1 MPKSTTIAIDGP
13 AACGKTTVG
22 RLLAKKLGYRFV
34 DTGAWYRG
42 LTWEALRVGVDVED
56 EAALGKLA
64 ATTNIEPAPDKDEGI
79 VVNGRYINAELRTPG
94 VDFGVSP
101 VAKVAAV
108 RKVMVREQQRIAKEG
123 RVVMVG
129 RDIGTNVLRDATLK
143 IYLDVSVEQQAR
155 RRYRE
160 IIDNGGK
167 AEYDDILAGLVRR
180 DKIDSKRA
188 VNPLKKAD
196 DAYLID
202 TDKLG
207 IQEVLGEILK
217 LMDKR

>member
-1 MPKSTTIAIDGP
+1 MPKPTTIAIDGP

-22 RLLAKKLGYRFV
+22 KLLAKKLGYRFV
-34 DTGAWYRG
+34 DTGAWYRA

-56 EAALGKLA
+56 EAALGELA
-64 ATTNIEPAPDKDEGI
+64 ETTKIEPATDKDEGI
-79 VVNGRYINAELRTPG
+79 VVNGRYINAELRTPE

-108 RKVMVREQQRIAKEG
+108 RKVMVRKQQRIAEGG

-129 RDIGTNVLRDATLK
+129 RDIGTNVLLDAGHK
-143 IYLDVSVEQQAR
+143 IYLDVSVEEQAR

-160 IIDNGGK
+160 IIDNGGV
-167 AEYDDILAGLVRR
+167 AEYGDILAGLVRR
-180 DKIDSKRA
+180 DKIDSKRT

-196 DAYLID
+196 DAYLIH

>member
-64 ATTNIEPAPDKDEGI
+64 ATTNIEPTPDKDEGI
-79 VVNGRYINAELRTPG
+79 VVNGRYINAELRTPE

-108 RKVMVREQQRIAKEG
+108 RKVMVREQQRIAKGG
-123 RVVMVG
+123 RMVMVG
-129 RDIGTNVLRDATLK
+129 RDIGTNVLRDAGLK

>member
-1 MPKSTTIAIDGP
+1 
-13 AACGKTTVG
+13 
-22 RLLAKKLGYRFV
+22 
-34 DTGAWYRG
+34 
-42 LTWEALRVGVDVED
+42 
-56 EAALGKLA
+56 
-64 ATTNIEPAPDKDEGI
+64 
-79 VVNGRYINAELRTPG
+79 
-94 VDFGVSP
+94 
-101 VAKVAAV
+101 
-108 RKVMVREQQRIAKEG
+108 
-123 RVVMVG
+123 MVG

>member
-1 MPKSTTIAIDGP
+1 M
-13 AACGKTTVG
+13 
-22 RLLAKKLGYRFV
+22 
-34 DTGAWYRG
+34 
-42 LTWEALRVGVDVED
+42 GVDVED

-64 ATTNIEPAPDKDEGI
+64 ETTNIEPAPDKDEGI

-108 RKVMVREQQRIAKEG
+108 RKVMVREQQRIAKGG

>member
-1 MPKSTTIAIDGP
+1 MSKPTTIAIDGP
-13 AACGKTTVG
+13 AACGKTTIG
-22 RLLAKKLGYRFV
+22 KLLAKKLGYRFV
-34 DTGAWYRG
+34 DTGAWYRA

-56 EAALGKLA
+56 EAALAELA
-64 ATTNIEPAPDKDEGI
+64 ASTKIETAPDKDEGI
-79 VVNGRYINAELRTPG
+79 VVNGRYINSELRTSE

-108 RKVMVREQQRIAKEG
+108 RKVMVCEQQRIAKGG

-129 RDIGTNVLRDATLK
+129 RDIGTNVLLDAGLK
-143 IYLDVSVEQQAR
+143 VYLDVSVEEQAR

-160 IIDNGGK
+160 ILDGGGV

-196 DAYLID
+196 DAHLIH

>member
-1 MPKSTTIAIDGP
+1 MTIAIDGP
-13 AACGKTTVG
+13 AACGKTTIG
-22 RLLAKKLGYRFV
+22 KLLAKKLGYRFV
-34 DTGAWYRG
+34 DTGAWYRA

-56 EAALGKLA
+56 EAALAELA
-64 ATTNIEPAPDKDEGI
+64 ASTKIETAPDKDEGI
-79 VVNGRYINAELRTPG
+79 VVNGRYINSELRTSE

-108 RKVMVREQQRIAKEG
+108 RKVMVCEQQRIAKGG

-129 RDIGTNVLRDATLK
+129 RDIGTNVLLDAGLK
-143 IYLDVSVEQQAR
+143 VYLDVSVEEQAR

-160 IIDNGGK
+160 ILDGGGV

-196 DAYLID
+196 DAHLIH